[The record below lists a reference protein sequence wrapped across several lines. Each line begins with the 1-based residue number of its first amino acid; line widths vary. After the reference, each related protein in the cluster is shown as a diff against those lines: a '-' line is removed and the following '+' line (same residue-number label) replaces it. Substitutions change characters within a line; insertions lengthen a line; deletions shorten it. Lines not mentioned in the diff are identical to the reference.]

1 MKRGFT
7 LIEMMVV
14 VAVLVTLMSI
24 SIRIANIGSET
35 EARSMTISRM
45 QRLENALSGFHA
57 AFGCYPPVKL
67 HGNRR
72 LKTEQGQD
80 IEWSDEGEAWRWV
93 RDVCRSQPVGCRFP
107 FPPGANGEISEAIRE
122 LSDAVREASNTEE
135 YQDLFSSQD
144 MKDWAKEGFMS
155 ASDTA
160 VEGKLSGKRDKVLW
174 SDMKLFQYGVMSFL
188 LPRYLVMMGGDR
200 QYYEGNDGSGGYA
213 QWSQNNQNPSDPYT
227 GKPVSWRTVYD
238 WVQKYVNNDEE
249 LDEDIVK
256 LRMVPS
262 QAVCARW
269 LPNLEGIC
277 RCNRDITLF
286 GVHIKSTHRMDMGIF
301 DGMGM
306 ARLVTVLRGICF
318 SPEGDDSYT
327 DQYILDEVTVQDGW
341 GNEFYYYSRSPYQ
354 SYTLWSSGPDGKTF
368 PPWIS
373 RDRLQSS
380 ARSDSNGTGEADRA
394 AQWTKDDIIHL
405 SN

>member
-14 VAVLVTLMSI
+14 IAVLVTLMAMTF
-24 SIRIANIGSET
+24 RLTNIGSDT
-35 EARSMTISRM
+35 EARTMTISRM

-67 HGNRR
+67 HGNRS
-72 LKTEQGQD
+72 LESQD
-80 IEWSDEGEAWRWV
+80 RTINWANEGEAWRWV
-93 RDVCRSQPVGCRFP
+93 REVCRAQPIGCRFP
-107 FPPGANGEISEAIRE
+107 FPKGAGNSITDAIKD
-122 LSDAVREASNTEE
+122 LSDMIREASNSEE
-135 YQDLFSSQD
+135 FQDLFSSQD
-144 MKDWAKEGFMS
+144 MKDWAAAGFMS
-155 ASDTA
+155 ASDSK
-160 VEGKLSGKRDKVLW
+160 VEGRLSGKKDKVLW
-174 SDMKLFQYGVMSFL
+174 SDMKLFQYGVMSYL

-200 QYYEGNDGSGGYA
+200 QYYESNDGSGGYA
-213 QWSQNNQNPSDPYT
+213 QWSKNNQEPSDPYT
-227 GKPVSWRTVYD
+227 GDTISWSRVYD
-238 WVQKYVNNDEE
+238 WVQNYVNSNEQMNE
-249 LDEDIVK
+249 NV
-256 LRMVPS
+256 MS

-269 LPNLEGIC
+269 MPNLEGAC
-277 RCNRDITLF
+277 RCNRDVTLF
-286 GVHIKSTHRMDMGIF
+286 GVHIKSSHWIDMGIF
-301 DGMGM
+301 DGMSM
-306 ARLVTVLRGICF
+306 ARLVNALRGICY
-318 SPEGDDSYT
+318 SPEDNGSYT

-373 RDRLQSS
+373 RDNLQSS
-380 ARSDSNGTGEADRA
+380 ARSDSAGTGEADRA

>member
-14 VAVLVTLMSI
+14 VAVLVTLMAI

-67 HGNRR
+67 HGNRS
-72 LKTEQGQD
+72 LEHQGRS
-80 IEWSDEGEAWRWV
+80 INWSNEGEAWRWV
-93 RDVCRSQPVGCRFP
+93 REVCRSQPVGCRFP

-144 MKDWAKEGFMS
+144 MKDWANAGFMS
-155 ASDTA
+155 ASDSR
-160 VEGKLSGKRDKVLW
+160 VEGRLSGKKEKVLW

-213 QWSQNNQNPSDPYT
+213 QWSKNNQNPSDPYT
-227 GKPVSWRTVYD
+227 GDPVPWSTVYN
-238 WVQKYVNNDEE
+238 WVQNYVNSDERMS
-249 LDEDIVK
+249 EDVVK
-256 LRMVPS
+256 LRLMPS

-269 LPNLEGIC
+269 MPNLEGIC
-277 RCNRDITLF
+277 RCNRDVTLF
-286 GVHIKSTHRMDMGIF
+286 GVHIKSSHRIDLGIF
-301 DGMGM
+301 DGMSM
-306 ARLVTVLRGICF
+306 ARLVNALRGICF
-318 SPEGDDSYT
+318 SPEDNGSYT
-327 DQYILDEVTVQDGW
+327 DQYKFRSRRQDVSSVDIARQAAVKREV
-341 GNEFYYYSRSPYQ
+341 
-354 SYTLWSSGPDGKTF
+354 
-368 PPWIS
+368 
-373 RDRLQSS
+373 
-380 ARSDSNGTGEADRA
+380 
-394 AQWTKDDIIHL
+394 
-405 SN
+405 

>member
-93 RDVCRSQPVGCRFP
+93 REVCKSQPLGCRFP

-200 QYYEGNDGSGGYA
+200 QYYEGNYGSGGYA

-318 SPEGDDSYT
+318 SPEDNGSYT

>member
-14 VAVLVTLMSI
+14 IAVLVTLMAMTF
-24 SIRIANIGSET
+24 RLANIGSDT
-35 EARSMTISRM
+35 EAHTMTISRM

-67 HGNRR
+67 HGNRS
-72 LKTEQGQD
+72 LESQD
-80 IEWSDEGEAWRWV
+80 RTINWANEGEAWRWV
-93 RDVCRSQPVGCRFP
+93 REVCRAQPIGCRFP
-107 FPPGANGEISEAIRE
+107 FPKGAGNSITDAIKD
-122 LSDAVREASNTEE
+122 LSDMIREASNSEE
-135 YQDLFSSQD
+135 FQDLFSSQD
-144 MKDWAKEGFMS
+144 MKDWAAAGFMS
-155 ASDTA
+155 ASDSK
-160 VEGKLSGKRDKVLW
+160 VEGRLSGKKDKVLW
-174 SDMKLFQYGVMSFL
+174 SDMKLFQYGVMSYL

-200 QYYEGNDGSGGYA
+200 QYYESNDGSGGYA
-213 QWSQNNQNPSDPYT
+213 QWSKNNQEPSDPYT
-227 GKPVSWRTVYD
+227 GDTISWSRVYD
-238 WVQKYVNNDEE
+238 WVQNYVNSNEQMNE
-249 LDEDIVK
+249 NVMK
-256 LRMVPS
+256 LRMMPS

-269 LPNLEGIC
+269 MPNLEGAC
-277 RCNRDITLF
+277 RCNRDVTLF
-286 GVHIKSTHRMDMGIF
+286 GVHIKSSHWIDMGIF
-301 DGMGM
+301 DGMSM
-306 ARLVTVLRGICF
+306 ARLVNALRGICY
-318 SPEGDDSYT
+318 SPEDSGSYT

-373 RDRLQSS
+373 RDNLQSS
-380 ARSDSNGTGEADRA
+380 ARADSAGTGEADRA

>member
-67 HGNRR
+67 HGNRS
-72 LKTEQGQD
+72 LEHQGQD
-80 IEWSDEGEAWRWV
+80 INWSNEGEAWRWV

-107 FPPGANGEISEAIRE
+107 FPPGANGKISEAIRE

-144 MKDWAKEGFMS
+144 MKDWANAGFMS
-155 ASDTA
+155 ASDSR
-160 VEGKLSGKRDKVLW
+160 VEGRLSGKKDKVLW

-227 GKPVSWRTVYD
+227 GNPVPWSTVYN
-238 WVQKYVNNDEE
+238 WVQNYVNNDERMSE
-249 LDEDIVK
+249 EIVK
-256 LRMVPS
+256 LRLMPS

-269 LPNLEGIC
+269 MPNIEGIC

-306 ARLVTVLRGICF
+306 ARLVTVLRGICY
-318 SPEGDDSYT
+318 SPED
-327 DQYILDEVTVQDGW
+327 
-341 GNEFYYYSRSPYQ
+341 
-354 SYTLWSSGPDGKTF
+354 
-368 PPWIS
+368 
-373 RDRLQSS
+373 
-380 ARSDSNGTGEADRA
+380 NG
-394 AQWTKDDIIHL
+394 
-405 SN
+405 S

>member
-14 VAVLVTLMSI
+14 IAVLVTLMAMTF
-24 SIRIANIGSET
+24 RLANIGSDT
-35 EARSMTISRM
+35 EARTMTISRM

-67 HGNRR
+67 HGNRS
-72 LKTEQGQD
+72 LESQD
-80 IEWSDEGEAWRWV
+80 RTINWANEGEAWRWV
-93 RDVCRSQPVGCRFP
+93 REVCRAQPIGCRFP
-107 FPPGANGEISEAIRE
+107 FPKGAGNSITDAIKD
-122 LSDAVREASNTEE
+122 LSDMIREASNSEE
-135 YQDLFSSQD
+135 FQDLFSSQD
-144 MKDWAKEGFMS
+144 MKDWAAAGFMS
-155 ASDTA
+155 ASDSK
-160 VEGKLSGKRDKVLW
+160 VEGRLSGKKDKVLW

-200 QYYEGNDGSGGYA
+200 QYYESNDGSGGYA
-213 QWSQNNQNPSDPYT
+213 QWSKNNQNPSDPYT
-227 GKPVSWRTVYD
+227 GESIPWSRVYD
-238 WVQKYVNNDEE
+238 WVQNYVNSNEQMNE
-249 LDEDIVK
+249 NVMK
-256 LRMVPS
+256 LRMMPS

-269 LPNLEGIC
+269 MPNLEGAC
-277 RCNRDITLF
+277 RCNRDVTLF
-286 GVHIKSTHRMDMGIF
+286 GVHIKSSHWIDMGIF
-301 DGMGM
+301 DGMSM
-306 ARLVTVLRGICF
+306 ARLVNALRGICY
-318 SPEGDDSYT
+318 SPEDSGSYT

-373 RDRLQSS
+373 RDNLQSS
-380 ARSDSNGTGEADRA
+380 ARSDSAGTGEADRA

>member
-318 SPEGDDSYT
+318 SPEDNGSYT